1 MGKGSYC
8 LSPSP
13 SPQAY
18 LEFFTSSEI
27 VTALLKVLKKYEL
40 RVNYHIV
47 NVKVGCCLPD
57 TFLSPPW
64 ERGKC
69 SDITMN
75 KVGQSGADEGK
86 GKL

>member
-1 MGKGSYC
+1 MSKGSYS

-13 SPQAY
+13 PLQAY

-47 NVKVGCCLPD
+47 NVKVGCCLQD
-57 TFLSPPW
+57 TLLSPP
-64 ERGKC
+64 
-69 SDITMN
+69 
-75 KVGQSGADEGK
+75 
-86 GKL
+86 